1 MTFFK
6 GWRTIAFNVIAGIPL
21 VLEAAVHIA
30 SLPEVAA
37 VLPRDWLPWYSLAL
51 VLANM
56 GLRWITTTPIGRKE

>member
-1 MTFFK
+1 MTRIK
-6 GWRTIAFNVIAGIPL
+6 GWRTILFNVIAGVPL
-21 VLEAAVHIA
+21 VLELAIQIA

-56 GLRWITTTPIGRKE
+56 GLRWITTTPVGRAK